1 MLTKRLETVTSP
13 VISEVVQPGRDNLQ
27 SRVLS
32 DVLLLEVRS
41 CLRLNV
47 PDCYTENRNFGGT
60 EFYT

>member
-13 VISEVVQPGRDNLQ
+13 VISEVVQPSRDNLQ

-32 DVLLLEVRS
+32 DVLLLELRS

-47 PDCYTENRNFGGT
+47 PDCHTENRNFGGT